1 MNIVT
6 LIRKSDEIRFQGFL
20 DWDGMSRQMNFYYY
34 DEEKDGWTSDKLG
47 NFKPIPLQPEIP
59 EALWESGT
67 YEGLEPQAQACNT
80 GTFEEKVIVG

>member
-6 LIRKSDEIRFQGFL
+6 LIRKSDGIRFQGFL

-47 NFKPIPLQPEIP
+47 NFKPIPLLSAKLEPLCET
-59 EALWESGT
+59 ET
-67 YEGLEPQAQACNT
+67 YEGLEP
-80 GTFEEKVIVG
+80 

>member
-6 LIRKSDEIRFQGFL
+6 LIRKSDGIRFQGFL

-47 NFKPIPLQPEIP
+47 MFKPVPLQTETRQVLTET
-59 EALWESGT
+59 EAPTVYASEQKAIG
-67 YEGLEPQAQACNT
+67 E
-80 GTFEEKVIVG
+80 